1 MPTEEN
7 QPPVQEADTL
17 PARIL
22 LVEDNVEVRQ
32 ICRHVLVER
41 GFLVN
46 AVADGESGWAALQAN
61 KYDLLITDNN
71 LPGLSGIDLV
81 TNIREANI
89 CLLIILS
96 AATIPQNSD
105 RFGFAA
111 ILVKPYTVEDLER
124 KVKEVLSHTS
134 PQCN

>member
-1 MPTEEN
+1 
-7 QPPVQEADTL
+7 L

-111 ILVKPYTVEDLER
+111 ILVK
-124 KVKEVLSHTS
+124 
-134 PQCN
+134 